1 MRKSFAILTLA
12 TLLAV
17 IGTAQAQY
25 TQKWSCQSRPDI
37 LLDVGN
43 TDGDPQVELLYSN
56 MDDSLILID
65 GLTGQ
70 REWSYRDAYIHF
82 AQSTYYWERDAG
94 PQLVDVDD
102 DGVDEILFSTY
113 STAPPIIHCYDSN
126 ISLGINDQDD
136 STLLPKSV
144 ELGQNYPNPFNP
156 STTISFS
163 VSERSHV
170 TLTIYNV
177 LGQKVST
184 LVDEEKSAGDYQV
197 SWDGSGATGDKLASG
212 IYFYAVQTE
221 SQSEAKKMLLL
232 K

>member
-1 MRKSFAILTLA
+1 MRTFLAVLTLA
-12 TLLAV
+12 ALLALV
-17 IGTAQAQY
+17 GTVQAQF
-25 TQKWSCQSRPDI
+25 TQKWSCQINSHI

-70 REWSYRDAYIHF
+70 REWSYHDNYIGF
-82 AQSTYYWERDAG
+82 AQSTYYWERSAG
-94 PQLVDVDD
+94 PTLVDVDD
-102 DGVDEILFSTY
+102 DGVDEIIFSTY
-113 STAPPIIHCYDSN
+113 TTAPPIIHCYDSN
-126 ISLGINDQDD
+126 ISLGVNDQDD

-170 TLTIYNV
+170 TLTVYNV
-177 LGQKVST
+177 LGQKVAN
-184 LVDEEKSAGDYQV
+184 LVDEEKPAGDYRV
-197 SWDGSGATGDKLASG
+197 TWDGSGAAGDRLASG